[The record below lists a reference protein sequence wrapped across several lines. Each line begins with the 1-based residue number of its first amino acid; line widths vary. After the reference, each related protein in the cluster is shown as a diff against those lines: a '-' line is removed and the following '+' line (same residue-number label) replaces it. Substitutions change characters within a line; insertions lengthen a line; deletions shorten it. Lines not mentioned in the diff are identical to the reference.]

1 MNSNQHLRPVL
12 IVMGATLLISQ
23 LLGYL
28 RVTKLESQVVQL
40 RLELAQQRNS
50 VREPLQ
56 RVAQE
61 PESVAPSVQPGVAG
75 LAQHA
80 QERSAE
86 RPVQVA
92 SSIPLQTTERFHH
105 TTKAQQPVRLA
116 STSHETSGLREMSEE
131 ELGEVVAGELGP
143 APGLAAAATG
153 PSAPLSV
160 EAVNSTESAPQRLA
174 TPRVEKG
181 GVLLKRGRTQIEP
194 TLSYSHI
201 SKNRVG
207 LSGFSVFDVIFVG
220 EIRAEQVKRDLV
232 TSSLN
237 IRHGVTNN
245 LQVDVELPAQLQREE
260 TLSGPVENRQQSIS
274 HHYGLNDISGGAFY
288 QFMRESKNFPAM
300 IAHAKLRAPIG
311 NAPRFGSGVW
321 ALKSGLVI
329 LKTSDP
335 IALFSNIAYTHTFS
349 GQVNHV
355 DVNPGESFEYSVGM
369 SYALNYNLSVN
380 ASLEQIIVGQ
390 ATQNGSHIAGS
401 RLVLASFKTGGT
413 YAINKNLSIDF
424 SVGTGL
430 TEDTPDLTVSI
441 SFPYTF

>member
-1 MNSNQHLRPVL
+1 
-12 IVMGATLLISQ
+12 
-23 LLGYL
+23 
-28 RVTKLESQVVQL
+28 
-40 RLELAQQRNS
+40 
-50 VREPLQ
+50 
-56 RVAQE
+56 
-61 PESVAPSVQPGVAG
+61 
-75 LAQHA
+75 
-80 QERSAE
+80 
-86 RPVQVA
+86 
-92 SSIPLQTTERFHH
+92 
-105 TTKAQQPVRLA
+105 
-116 STSHETSGLREMSEE
+116 
-131 ELGEVVAGELGP
+131 
-143 APGLAAAATG
+143 
-153 PSAPLSV
+153 
-160 EAVNSTESAPQRLA
+160 
-174 TPRVEKG
+174 
-181 GVLLKRGRTQIEP
+181 
-194 TLSYSHI
+194 
-201 SKNRVG
+201 
-207 LSGFSVFDVIFVG
+207 
-220 EIRAEQVKRDLV
+220 
-232 TSSLN
+232 
-237 IRHGVTNN
+237 
-245 LQVDVELPAQLQREE
+245 
-260 TLSGPVENRQQSIS
+260 
-274 HHYGLNDISGGAFY
+274 
-288 QFMRESKNFPAM
+288 M

-321 ALKSGLVI
+321 ALKSGLVM